1 MPATVVYREASEK
14 PDGSRY
20 EMVAWRVPENEEY
33 PEGVKYSL
41 QYMDDDGD
49 TLLRYDNAPHHR
61 DIGRHR
67 RHTHTGEV
75 TKLDFTGLADLITDF
90 QAEVND
96 IHDRR
101 TN

>member
-1 MPATVVYREASEK
+1 M
-14 PDGSRY
+14 
-20 EMVAWRVPENEEY
+20 
-33 PEGVKYSL
+33 KYSF
-41 QYMDDDGD
+41 QYMDADGD
-49 TLLRYDNAPHHR
+49 TPLRYDNAPHHR
-61 DIGRHR
+61 DVGRHH
-67 RHTHTGEV
+67 RHTHAGEV